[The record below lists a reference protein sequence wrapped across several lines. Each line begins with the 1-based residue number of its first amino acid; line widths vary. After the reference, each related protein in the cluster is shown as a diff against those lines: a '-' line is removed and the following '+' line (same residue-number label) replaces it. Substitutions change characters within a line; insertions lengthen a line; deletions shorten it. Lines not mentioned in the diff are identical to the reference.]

1 MPNYILRSIDP
12 DLWTRVKTKAASE
25 QLPLR
30 VLILQL
36 LRAYADGEVG
46 VQITRRNAD

>member
-36 LRAYADGEVG
+36 LRAYADGEVT
-46 VQITRRNAD
+46 VRFTKKES